1 MRDERGS
8 AERRRPGQTGGRRE
22 DSGRPFARPAGPV
35 PPLDIERARVEIER
49 FIDLAM
55 REMQLEL
62 VHEITVSGSA
72 DAGGEPAEIIV
83 RFRGAD
89 EGLLLE
95 DNAELLSAF
104 EHLAHRWLRLD
115 PRLHDRVRFDCADYR
130 ATHLEELKLSARVA
144 AQRVRETGQEFQF
157 NPMSSRERR
166 IIHMELSGAAGV
178 RTMSEG
184 VGERRYLVIYPAN
197 KK

>member
-1 MRDERGS
+1 
-8 AERRRPGQTGGRRE
+8 
-22 DSGRPFARPAGPV
+22 
-35 PPLDIERARVEIER
+35 
-49 FIDLAM
+49 
-55 REMQLEL
+55 
-62 VHEITVSGSA
+62 
-72 DAGGEPAEIIV
+72 
-83 RFRGAD
+83 
-89 EGLLLE
+89 
-95 DNAELLSAF
+95 
-104 EHLAHRWLRLD
+104 
-115 PRLHDRVRFDCADYR
+115 LHDRVRFDCADYR

-166 IIHMELSGAAGV
+166 IIHMELSGAVGV

>member
-1 MRDERGS
+1 M
-8 AERRRPGQTGGRRE
+8 
-22 DSGRPFARPAGPV
+22 
-35 PPLDIERARVEIER
+35 
-49 FIDLAM
+49 
-55 REMQLEL
+55 
-62 VHEITVSGSA
+62 
-72 DAGGEPAEIIV
+72 
-83 RFRGAD
+83 
-89 EGLLLE
+89 
-95 DNAELLSAF
+95 
-104 EHLAHRWLRLD
+104 
-115 PRLHDRVRFDCADYR
+115 RFDCADYR

-184 VGERRYLVIYPAN
+184 VGERRYLVIYPA